1 MRNPMRARL
10 GVVLALAAVSA
21 APPAHADVQPH
32 SHDGM
37 PGYTLHRGDRL
48 WFRGAH
54 EVRAGEIIE
63 GDVVVASGSLT
74 VRGEVHG
81 DAVVGGGD
89 LVLEPGS
96 VVSGDAVVTGGKLVN
111 RGGKVLGKVQEGSP
125 QARHDGTQAMQLRR
139 GWFGVMEAGWARL
152 LRAVSLALVLGI
164 AGVGLVL
171 YGLPQLERVSNVVRR
186 VPANAAGIGLAA
198 NVLVLPAFLGG
209 MLGLSATIVGIPFLL
224 LFVPLFWTAVFA
236 LAAVGM
242 IAVAHALGQ
251 RRAERTG
258 FYDERHRNPYAYLM
272 TGLALLLGP
281 LLVTQ
286 VLGMLPLVGWL
297 GSAAGLVAWTM
308 LWLAA
313 SVGAGAVLIVA
324 VRAWHER
331 RYRNDM
337 RLDELGI

>member
-1 MRNPMRARL
+1 MRNPMRAR
-10 GVVLALAAVSA
+10 VAVALALAAASA
-21 APPAHADVQPH
+21 APAYADVQPH
-32 SHDGM
+32 THGALA
-37 PGYTLHRGDRL
+37 GRTLHRGDRL

-54 EVRAGEIIE
+54 EVRADEVIE

-111 RGGKVLGKVQEGSP
+111 HGGQVLGKVQEGSP

-152 LRAVSLALVLGI
+152 LRTLSLALVLGI
-164 AGVGLVL
+164 AGFGLIF
-171 YGLPQLERVSNVVRR
+171 YGLPQLQRVSSVVRR

-224 LFVPLFWTAVFA
+224 VFVPLFWTAVFA
-236 LAAVGM
+236 LAAIGM
-242 IAVAHALGQ
+242 IAVAHALGE

-258 FYDERHRNPYAYLM
+258 HYDVRHRNPYAYLM

-281 LLVTQ
+281 LAVTQ
-286 VLGMLPLVGWL
+286 VLGMMPLVGWVGNL
-297 GSAAGLVAWTM
+297 AGMVAWAL

-324 VRAWHER
+324 VRAWLER
-331 RYRNDM
+331 RYRNEM

>member
-1 MRNPMRARL
+1 MRNVMRTPL
-10 GVVLALAAVSA
+10 GLALALAAASA
-21 APPAHADVQPH
+21 APVYADVQPH

-37 PGYTLHRGDRL
+37 AGYTLHRGDRL

-54 EVRAGEIIE
+54 QVRAGEIIE

-96 VVSGDAVVTGGKLVN
+96 VVSGDAVVTGGRLVN
-111 RGGKVLGKVQEGSP
+111 RGGQVLGKVQEGSP

-139 GWFGVMEAGWARL
+139 GWFGTMEAGWARL
-152 LRAVSLALVLGI
+152 ARTLAMALVLGI
-164 AGVGLVL
+164 TGIGLIF
-171 YGLPQLERVSNVVRR
+171 YGLPQLERVSSVVRR

-209 MLGLSATIVGIPFLL
+209 LLGLSATIVGIPFLL

-236 LAAVGM
+236 LAAIGM

-258 FYDERHRNPYAYLM
+258 HYDLRHRNPYTYLV

-286 VLGMLPLVGWL
+286 LLGMMPLVGWV
-297 GSAAGLVAWTM
+297 GNAAAMVAWAA

-313 SVGAGAVLIVA
+313 SIGAGAVLIVA

-331 RYRNDM
+331 RYRNEM
-337 RLDELGI
+337 RLGELEI